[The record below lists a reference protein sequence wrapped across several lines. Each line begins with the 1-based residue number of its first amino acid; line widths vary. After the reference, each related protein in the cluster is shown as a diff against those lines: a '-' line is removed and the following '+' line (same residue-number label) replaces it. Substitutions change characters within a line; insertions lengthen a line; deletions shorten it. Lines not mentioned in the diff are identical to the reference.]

1 MNDSRR
7 TNWRWLVAIGL
18 LLSSLTAVGQQEQ
31 TAYVTDVLRLGL
43 HRAAD
48 TSDRA
53 FQSLESGQEVT
64 VLSRDRLYANVR
76 LPDGTVGYVKAGYL
90 VDNKPARLIVE
101 EVRAASADTEA
112 RLADVTARFSGSAE
126 RISSLE
132 NALADATANADTLRE
147 ELSTIS
153 AANAEY
159 EQRLKTYGFSFPWP
173 IALGAVI
180 VALALGFAG
189 GYWWI
194 DSRSRKRHGGFRI
207 Y

>member
-1 MNDSRR
+1 MNHYRRSRS
-7 TNWRWLVAIGL
+7 RWLVAL
-18 LLSSLTAVGQQEQ
+18 LLLLPPLSAVGQEQ

-48 TSDRA
+48 TSDPA
-53 FQSLESGQEVT
+53 FRSLESGQTVA

-90 VDNKPARLIVE
+90 VDDKPARLIVE
-101 EVRAASADTEA
+101 EVRAAASDTEA
-112 RLADVTARFSGSAE
+112 RLADVTARFSGSAA

-132 NALADATANADTLRE
+132 NALTEATANADTLRD
-147 ELSTIS
+147 ELSAVS

-180 VALALGFAG
+180 VALALGFAS